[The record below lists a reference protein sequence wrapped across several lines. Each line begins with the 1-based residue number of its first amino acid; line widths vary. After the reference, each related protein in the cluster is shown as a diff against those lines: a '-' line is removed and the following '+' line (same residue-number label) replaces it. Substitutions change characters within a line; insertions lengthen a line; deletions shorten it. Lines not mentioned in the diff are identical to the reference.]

1 MSASDHTLTAG
12 DEFRRG
18 WKIILVA
25 AVGLGFGLSVLPIYS
40 IGVLTKPLTAAFH
53 VSRGAVQSIYTAE
66 TIGNLLAS
74 PFLGMMIDRHG
85 VRRITLIS
93 VALMSLGMAA

>member
-1 MSASDHTLTAG
+1 MSPPDHTLTAG

-18 WKIILVA
+18 WKILLVA
-25 AVGLGFGLSVLPIYS
+25 AVGLGFGLSALPIYS

-53 VSRGAVQSIYTAE
+53 ISRGDVQSIYTFM

-74 PFLGMMIDRHG
+74 PLLGVMVDRHG
-85 VRRITLIS
+85 VRRITDRKS
-93 VALMSLGMAA
+93 VV